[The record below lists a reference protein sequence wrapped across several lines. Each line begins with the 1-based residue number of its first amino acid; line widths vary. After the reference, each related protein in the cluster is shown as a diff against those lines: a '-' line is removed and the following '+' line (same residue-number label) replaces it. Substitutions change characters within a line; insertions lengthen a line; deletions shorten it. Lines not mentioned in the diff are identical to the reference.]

1 MRESREAFKVT
12 LEKVEKL
19 IAGIS
24 SNDFNRD
31 DSLTKD
37 EASTFKQHLKCC
49 NLAMYLYFKKEKDLM
64 LKYIFQNCFKSTM

>member
-1 MRESREAFKVT
+1 MRESSEAFKVS

-31 DSLTKD
+31 DSSLTND
-37 EASTFKQHLKCC
+37 EASTF
-49 NLAMYLYFKKEKDLM
+49 N
-64 LKYIFQNCFKSTM
+64 